1 MIIVPL
7 TSSVYDTKQSSD
19 SSTTNPAVIIA
30 PIILILF
37 LFSLCFCYYFYRS
50 DSSSPSSKKSKYTF
64 SLPYL
69 SPSVFSF
76 SSSSS
81 SSYATSQPSL
91 YQLTIQSKFNQIRNG
106 ILPAGD
112 CVICSSNV
120 SHVYTLPCNHSICL
134 EDLKSYLHAALGDS
148 SLFPIRCPMHYSGCT
163 ETLSLTIPQ
172 RFLSSDDYLKYLN
185 LHDRAVY
192 GEGVRCIRCQYYIP
206 LPDSRT
212 NKIYMIACP
221 NCTIVFCLQCKLTS
235 HKNKKCPVDIEM
247 EQFEGWVES
256 AGAMKC
262 PGCDKL
268 IDMKILL
275 M

>member
-1 MIIVPL
+1 
-7 TSSVYDTKQSSD
+7 
-19 SSTTNPAVIIA
+19 
-30 PIILILF
+30 
-37 LFSLCFCYYFYRS
+37 
-50 DSSSPSSKKSKYTF
+50 
-64 SLPYL
+64 
-69 SPSVFSF
+69 
-76 SSSSS
+76 
-81 SSYATSQPSL
+81 
-91 YQLTIQSKFNQIRNG
+91 
-106 ILPAGD
+106 
-112 CVICSSNV
+112 
-120 SHVYTLPCNHSICL
+120 
-134 EDLKSYLHAALGDS
+134 
-148 SLFPIRCPMHYSGCT
+148 MHYSGCT

-235 HKNKKCPVDIEM
+235 HKNKKCPVDVEM

-268 IDMKILL
+268 IEKEDPTTCNHMCHKSTDPIPCTRDRTDFCCKFF
-275 M
+275 